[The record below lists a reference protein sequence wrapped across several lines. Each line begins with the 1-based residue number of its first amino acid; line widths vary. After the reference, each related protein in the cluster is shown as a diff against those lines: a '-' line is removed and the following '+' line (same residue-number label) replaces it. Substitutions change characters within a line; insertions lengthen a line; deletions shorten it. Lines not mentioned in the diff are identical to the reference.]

1 MNRRT
6 VGCVAVAQEMYGVT
20 IHSFVALST
29 HIHVLATYEDAEQMA
44 RFHCHLNGNLSKEV
58 SHVHDWKGTVF
69 PNPYT
74 HVELSPEPQVELAR
88 LKYHLAQGCK
98 EGLVASPLDW
108 PGASSTEALVS
119 GEMAVLGEWINR
131 TKLSKARD
139 RGERVSEEDFAEEVW
154 VRLDPLPGLAH
165 LSRDAYAKV
174 VLGIVREIEEE
185 TAAMHRVDGTR
196 PLGVAAILARDP
208 CHEPAEVKSSPRPW
222 FFALDPEMKEAMA
235 NALIWISVQYRKAT
249 ELLKSKDPAERRNAM
264 ALFPPGT
271 FPPGLPFVRE
281 VEILEPG

>member
-6 VGCVAVAQEMYGVT
+6 IGCVAVAQEMYGVT

-58 SHVHDWKGTVF
+58 GHVHDWKGTVF
-69 PNPYT
+69 PSPYT
-74 HVELSPEPQVELAR
+74 HVELSQEPEVELAR

-108 PGASSTEALVS
+108 PGASSTEALIS
-119 GEMAVLGEWINR
+119 GEMGMLGEWINR
-131 TKLSKARD
+131 TELSKARE
-139 RGERVSEEDFAEEVW
+139 RGEEVSEEDFAEEVW
-154 VRLDPLPGLAH
+154 VRLDPLSSLAH
-165 LSRDAYAKV
+165 LSREAYSKV
-174 VLGIVREIEEE
+174 VLGLVREIEEE
-185 TAAMHRVDGTR
+185 TAAMHRVDGSR

-208 CHEPAEVKSSPRPW
+208 RHEPSEVKRSPRPW
-222 FFALDPEMKEAMA
+222 FFALDPEIRNAMA
-235 NALIWISVQYRKAT
+235 NALIWISVQYREAT
-249 ELLKSKDPAERRNAM
+249 RQLKSKNPEERRKARS
-264 ALFPPGT
+264 LFPLGT